1 MPNQNKPSPPLDII
15 SPHIFQLWKAQQTD
29 KQIVQ
34 SLRNHYDTSRYGLGL
49 TKFVEIRVGLGL
61 RRTRQQAHTVESI
74 REAMA
79 GLRATYPNAGAR
91 EMVNLLFHEQAMSVS
106 RNVVV
111 AYFAMYEV
119 ELVRQRKAHRLQR
132 RRFWAAG
139 VNDLFAVDQHDK
151 WLRFGLALHTGIEPF
166 SGRIMWMR
174 VWHSNHN
181 PQLILT
187 YYLET
192 IQELGHMPMVTQ
204 SDPGSENFG
213 IANAHTMLRQWH
225 DPMLEGTLQHR
236 WMRTK
241 KNVMPEI
248 TWSQLRRRFTPGF
261 ETYLDHGVESGWY
274 DFDNTLQRLIF
285 RWVFIPWLQRELDGY
300 KDRINNTAKRRDRNK
315 VLPHGVPNLIYNSVH
330 DFGALDFKIVLE
342 PGAIDHVRDTYIDP
356 NHAVFDL
363 VPQEFGDF
371 IQRCYE
377 ELGRPLVNRQSAWT
391 IYLDLHQV
399 ISQLYE
405 RLLQIVLADEDD
417 DPLPLLENHHD
428 LPFREDDN
436 GAYYMGGVGGGLGL
450 DELHSRQLD
459 MLAQEDEPEV
469 AVVGEN
475 NLEGLDHAGLV
486 VWEFSDDED
495 EAAVDEW

>member
-1 MPNQNKPSPPLDII
+1 M
-15 SPHIFQLWKAQQTD
+15 
-29 KQIVQ
+29 
-34 SLRNHYDTSRYGLGL
+34 
-49 TKFVEIRVGLGL
+49 KFVEIRIGMGLL
-61 RRTRQQAHTVESI
+61 HTRQQSHTIENLSQC
-74 REAMA
+74 
-79 GLRATYPNAGAR
+79 GAR

-106 RNVVV
+106 RNIVI
-111 AYFAMYEV
+111 AYFANYEAD
-119 ELVRQRKAHRLQR
+119 LIRQRKARRLR
-132 RRFWAAG
+132 RKRFWAAG
-139 VNDLFAVDQHDK
+139 INDLFAVDQHDK

-174 VWHSNHN
+174 VWHSNRN

-213 IANAHTMLRQWH
+213 IANGHTMLHQWH
-225 DPMLEGTLQHR
+225 NPTLEGTLQHR

-274 DFDNTLQRLIF
+274 DCDNTLQHLIF

-315 VLPHGVPNLIYNSVH
+315 VLPHGVPNLIYNSAE
-330 DFGALDFKIVLE
+330 DFEALDFKIILR
-342 PGAIDHVRDTYIDP
+342 PGAIENIRSIYINPD
-356 NHAVFDL
+356 HAVFDL
-363 VPQEFGDF
+363 VPREFGHF
-371 IQRCYE
+371 IQGCYD
-377 ELGRPLVNRQSAWT
+377 ELGRPIVNRLSVWT
-391 IYLDLHQV
+391 VYLDLHHI

-405 RLLQIVLADEDD
+405 QLPPMVLADEDD
-417 DPLPLLENHHD
+417 DSLLLLENHKD
-428 LPFREDDN
+428 LPFHEDDD
-436 GAYYMGGVGGGLGL
+436 AYYMGGVGGGLGL
-450 DELHSRQLD
+450 DESHSRRLD
-459 MLAQEDEPEV
+459 ALIQEDEPDV
-469 AVVGEN
+469 AKD
-475 NLEGLDHAGLV
+475 NLEGLNHAGLV

-495 EAAVDEW
+495 EAVVDEW